1 MTATDDPDVR
11 QRLASAGW
19 SGQGDPPPVTRLA
32 AYGVIRRDGRL
43 LLCRVG
49 PGNLGEGRW
58 TLPGGGLEFGEP
70 PDVGAIREVAEETG
84 LIARIDGEPR
94 IFSDTGT
101 WRLEVGD
108 VRYHHVRF
116 VYPMTVVG
124 GDERLEVDG
133 STDAFAWQDTA
144 ELTALRTADR
154 LGDLVERVLDSGP
167 GWDDPEDH
175 AGVAGRPELGPG
187 EDVELA

>member
-1 MTATDDPDVR
+1 VTVTDDPDVR
-11 QRLASAGW
+11 RRLTSAGW
-19 SGQGDPPPVTRLA
+19 SGQGEPPPVTRLA

-43 LLCRVG
+43 LLCRVA

-70 PDVGAIREVAEETG
+70 PDIGAIREVAEETG
-84 LIARIDGEPR
+84 LLARIDAEPR

-116 VYPMTVVG
+116 AYPMTVVG
-124 GDERLEVDG
+124 GDERLEVAG
-133 STDAFAWQDTA
+133 STDAFAWHSPE
-144 ELTALRTADR
+144 ELADLRRADR
-154 LGDLVERVLDSGP
+154 LGDLVARILDTEAAP
-167 GWDDPEDH
+167 K
-175 AGVAGRPELGPG
+175 
-187 EDVELA
+187 